1 MNINDIMTRNVK
13 IITSDQSIGDA
24 AHAMAEADCGAILV
38 HENARLVGM
47 ITDRDIAIRAVAKGL
62 SADTSVREVMSDNI
76 RYCFEDEDI
85 QHVAENMAGNH
96 LRRLPVMD
104 RNKRL
109 VGIVSLGNFAS
120 CTNTIAGATLLRGVA
135 QAH

>member
-1 MNINDIMTRNVK
+1 V
-13 IITSDQSIGDA
+13 
-24 AHAMAEADCGAILV
+24 
-38 HENARLVGM
+38 
-47 ITDRDIAIRAVAKGL
+47 TDRDIAIRAVAKGL
-62 SADTSVREVMSDNI
+62 SPDTQVREIMTDDI

-85 QHVAENMAGNH
+85 QHVAENMADIH
-96 LRRLPVMD
+96 VRRLPVMD

-120 CTNTIAGATLLRGVA
+120 STNTQAGATLLRGVA